1 MLGGMFRMGG
11 KYPNAFF
18 MGTLPLERR
27 RAREEVG
34 GFVLFLFP
42 TLSALLHLLGILRSS
57 LLSLG
62 VCGEVFVEEEL
73 GQ

>member
-1 MLGGMFRMGG
+1 MFRFGG
-11 KYPNAFF
+11 KYLDAFF

-34 GFVLFLFP
+34 DFVLFLLP
-42 TLSALLHLLGILRSS
+42 ALSALLHLLGILRSS